1 MDIEWNLDLKQ
12 TEFATGLDS
21 SMDDMDKM
29 DKMDKLKEEY
39 KRLKES
45 FCQMENNKS
54 SALIRKLDA
63 DDLKREAESRIMK
76 LAERE
81 MELKKNEIEQ
91 KKHYERD
98 LHTLKADNDELKKT
112 ISDLNASIH
121 TAQNDLM
128 MLEEELQ
135 VNNKVPKSNINFVR
149 EETIKKSSSS
159 DSDFDAF
166 DTLCKDK
173 VVINNPFVLRKGQ
186 ALLTFEKEEVA
197 KHVLRMEKHSINFDG
212 SSVVMRASPIPLK
225 RTIQF
230 EVNTTICSKKMRIC
244 NLPDDISEEQI
255 KDKLELT
262 FYKPSIGG
270 GEIEEVEYD
279 SWRNEAVITFLDHG
293 VVERILKQSQY
304 ELKVGDCAHTIIVEP
319 ITNAQLN
326 KLQIFSTNSSRTV
339 LLSEVKNLKISE
351 EDIQDTIEIYFQK
364 PSNGGGE
371 VEWILYTQDK
381 EIVPRFEDDL

>member
-1 MDIEWNLDLKQ
+1 MEIAWNLVKQ
-12 TEFATGLDS
+12 TEFTPGFDS

-29 DKMDKLKEEY
+29 DTMDKLKEEY
-39 KRLKES
+39 ERLKEC
-45 FCQMENNKS
+45 FCQMENKKS
-54 SALIRKLDA
+54 AALIRKLDA
-63 DDLKREAESRIMK
+63 DDMKREAESRIMK

-81 MELKKNEIEQ
+81 MELKKIEIGQ
-91 KKHYERD
+91 KKNYERD

-135 VNNKVPKSNINFVR
+135 VNNEVPKSNINFVR

-159 DSDFDAF
+159 DSDFAF

-197 KHVLRMEKHSINFDG
+197 KHVLRMKNHAIDFDG

-326 KLQIFSTNSSRTV
+326 KLQTFSTNSSRTV
-339 LLSEVKNLKISE
+339 LLSEVKNLAISE

-381 EIVPRFEDDL
+381 EIVPRFEDEDDL